1 MTNRNRLWLAAA
13 IIAMV
18 ICIGFILS
26 VPHARELP
34 KASDLAVNEP
44 VASVPTVALHDSYK
58 KGTHTLTGSVLAPN
72 ACSTASAKANLVGA
86 GDKQAILVSV
96 TLTDDTTDVC
106 LELPTKVTFSTT
118 LAAPNG
124 FSLQATVNGT
134 TASTT
139 GS

>member
-1 MTNRNRLWLAAA
+1 MNHARLWLAAA

-18 ICIGFILS
+18 ISLGFILS

-34 KASDLAVNEP
+34 QTPEIATNNPATI
-44 VASVPTVALHDSYK
+44 VPAVALHDSYK
-58 KGTHTLTGSVLAPN
+58 KGTHTLTGSVFAPN
-72 ACSTASAKANLVGA
+72 ACSTASAKASLVGA
-86 GDKQAILVSV
+86 GDKQAILVAV
-96 TLTDDTTDVC
+96 TLTTDTTGVC

-118 LAAPNG
+118 LTAP
-124 FSLQATVNGT
+124 SRLPLQATINGT